1 MQPDDVLAPENGG
14 TAERRESIWSVNERW
29 RWLYFTFFLLLMS
42 GSSALVVWHETF
54 GAGAGGGVVQWAVD
68 VVAGWASAAVA
79 SAGLS
84 LCITEVVMLSTLLSR
99 KLDERKMRLI
109 NEGRREGREEGREE
123 GHEEGRQ
130 EGHEEGW
137 REGREEGRLEGRN
150 EGRLEGREEG
160 RIKER
165 AEWDAWLERM
175 MAAQAK
181 GEPFTEPPPSR
192 RADDANGKA

>member
-42 GSSALVVWHETF
+42 VSSALVVWHETF

-109 NEGRREGREEGREE
+109 NEGRREGRV
-123 GHEEGRQ
+123 
-130 EGHEEGW
+130 
-137 REGREEGRLEGRN
+137 
-150 EGRLEGREEG
+150 
-160 RIKER
+160 KER

>member
-1 MQPDDVLAPENGG
+1 MGG
-14 TAERRESIWSVNERW
+14 WSPPPTTANAERRESIWSVNERW

-68 VVAGWASAAVA
+68 VVAGLASAAVA

-84 LCITEVVMLSTLLSR
+84 LCVTEVVMLSTLLSR
-99 KLDERKMRLI
+99 KLDERKARI
-109 NEGRREGREEGREE
+109 FN
-123 GHEEGRQ
+123 EGRQ
-130 EGHEEGW
+130 EGRQERQEEA
-137 REGREEGRLEGRN
+137 RQEGREEGRLEGQE
-150 EGRLEGREEG
+150 EGRQEGREEG
-160 RIKER
+160 RLEGQEEGRIRER

-181 GEPFTEPPPSR
+181 GEPFAEPPPSR
-192 RADDANGKA
+192 RADDADGEA